1 MTDIF
6 KKHTKDITIE
16 QRDLILKI
24 KTKAEELYDLYYT
37 VDSMSCTYAKD
48 REQIERAVCKLEE
61 SVMWA
66 VKSISL

>member
-6 KKHTKDITIE
+6 RKHTKDITIE

-37 VDSMSCTYAKD
+37 VDSFDSTYAKD